1 MKPTRSAP
9 PRRASATARLCAARL
24 GLALHLWLVTAWRQK
39 TLQDGEAWVYLS
51 LWTLLRLVWRTTAPT
66 SLWAERVTMENEP
79 ADKIETLNGDPPNVD
94 RVATTD
100 PLDVSFGMAL
110 FKNLFVD
117 SGLEKGAR
125 WVQASS
131 TCPLLHATS
140 VCDQPHP
147 AIRAIDAR
155 SNGGM
160 NQLSLRHTRQRKF
173 GNLEGRTRA
182 LGEQRRT
189 VDEVVRTR
197 ISVGNVRRFGEVAHP
212 LATV

>member
-1 MKPTRSAP
+1 M
-9 PRRASATARLCAARL
+9 
-24 GLALHLWLVTAWRQK
+24 Q
-39 TLQDGEAWVYLS
+39 
-51 LWTLLRLVWRTTAPT
+51 
-66 SLWAERVTMENEP
+66 NEP

-131 TCPLLHATS
+131 TCSLLHATS

-160 NQLSLRHTRQRKF
+160 NQFSLRHTRQRKF